1 MLLAAVA
8 LDVVAACA
16 AAAAAALHV
25 ACCSWHTKLL
35 PLGLAWLFGFSVL
48 GFSRLFAAF
57 KFALFSFQRLAIFY
71 FPFSARRLSSLK
83 TVNCIFIQFSIIW
96 LGSCSSGLCNFQ
108 MKYFP
113 NAIRFCAN
121 CFLRPA
127 FLWLGC
133 FFAFYPPILLAHWHL
148 SGHFIWLKATWSWLS
163 ADKQTK

>member
-1 MLLAAVA
+1 MDLTFIWQPRFSCVQ
-8 LDVVAACA
+8 DCCFCCF
-16 AAAAAALHV
+16 
-25 ACCSWHTKLL
+25 CCSS
-35 PLGLAWLFGFSVL
+35 PLSVCAFVFL
-48 GFSRLFAAF
+48 GRLFAAF